1 MTSQPTAL
9 DAAATAAPVLSPQA
23 TDTHVHVFDPEAVP
37 YDPQR
42 RYTPAAAPVPLLQAH
57 LQRLG
62 LGRVV
67 LVQPSVYGADNRAL
81 LRAIQALGP
90 ERARGV
96 AVLDL
101 DPGLPSPQALGAMW
115 AQGVRGLR
123 LNFEVAHQR
132 EPARVLTALA
142 QAGCALRGSGWHLQ
156 VHGAASLLP
165 LLAQAQPTLGVPL
178 VLDHLGGLL
187 RQPGAPDPAHWD
199 ALRHLLD
206 CGTVWLKLSAFY
218 RSADGGPGHP
228 ALAPWV
234 QALLAGWPERLVWG
248 SDWPHTGGGAQRDTR
263 DPLAVEPF
271 QTPDLPATLAALQA
285 WCPPGVW
292 QRVMVDNPAALY
304 GYN

>member
-1 MTSQPTAL
+1 MSALPTPVPPLTLPAL
-9 DAAATAAPVLSPQA
+9 A
-23 TDTHVHVFDPEAVP
+23 TDTHVHIFDPEAVP

-42 RYTPAAAPVPLLQAH
+42 RYTPAAAPVPALQVH

-96 AVLDL
+96 VVLDL
-101 DPGLPSPQALGAMW
+101 AGGAPTAQALGTMGS
-115 AQGVRGLR
+115 QGVRGLR

-132 EPARVLTALA
+132 EPARVLAALD
-142 QAGCALRGSGWHLQ
+142 QARQALQGSGWHLQ

-165 LLAQAQPTLGVPL
+165 LLAQAQPTLGLPL

-187 RQPGAPDPAHWD
+187 RQPGAAHSPDWAGQWE
-199 ALRHLLD
+199 ALRRLLD
-206 CGTVWLKLSAFY
+206 SGAVWVKLSAFY
-218 RSADGGPGHP
+218 RCADGGPGHP

-248 SDWPHTGGGAQRDTR
+248 SDWPHTSGGAQRDAR
-263 DPLAVEPF
+263 DPLAIEPF
-271 QTPDLPATLAALQA
+271 QTPDLAATLATLQA
-285 WCPPGVW
+285 WCPPGAW
-292 QRVMVDNPAALY
+292 QRLMVDNPAQLY
-304 GYN
+304 RF